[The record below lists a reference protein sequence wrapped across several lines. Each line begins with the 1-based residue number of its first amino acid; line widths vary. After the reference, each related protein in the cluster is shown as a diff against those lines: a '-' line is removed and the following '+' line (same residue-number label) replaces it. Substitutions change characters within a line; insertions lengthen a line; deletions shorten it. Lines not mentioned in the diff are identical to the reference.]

1 MMKKS
6 KTLTAAAAVV
16 LSAALALGGTY
27 AWQSISQRALNEAAS
42 EPNNPGGRLHDDFDG
57 TNKDIYVEN
66 FTDPIDGVPIYA
78 RVRLNE
84 YMELG
89 QEAGMNR
96 EAEDRKAASVMEG
109 ADINDMSTWKTFVL
123 GEEGNAIHD
132 TYWDWTMGGETVFM
146 PTFNKNRD
154 SLAADVNGTFAGPDE
169 DPATSKDRYED
180 YVAYNSGDT
189 VTGNAVY
196 DADDNDADE
205 GEDAVEGENINTV
218 EETHTAKAT
227 QRGTVITMAQWK
239 AAGANPGKFW
249 VYDTDGWAY
258 WAEAIDPGEATGLLL
273 DGIEL
278 KEDLKSWWYY
288 AIDVTGQFAT
298 AGDWGDKTEGTGFY
312 EDGIS
317 EDALFLMNLVSG
329 KLKVVTGEDGKQYID
344 NGNGTFQEKKEDG
357 TLGDPIWSG
366 PDKKPGNADDKPII
380 IGKEDGKNYVDNGD
394 GTYSRVKDNG
404 ALSDPIYAG
413 EDGEIGTSDDRGP
426 VVVGEDG
433 KKYVDNGDGTYSEI
447 QEDGTLGDPIYPG
460 ADKKIG
466 TDDDQTVT
474 IIDPADPTYGSK
486 FVGPDAGGS
495 YRTPGS
501 DGIFGT
507 EDDGKVWP
515 ITKDTPLAS
524 GNITETSPYPDTV
537 TVTAA
542 DNATSIGRSFKLQF
556 SKTTT
561 KNGTAITDTT
571 GDVIWSVSGAV
582 SVKTSIDENGLL
594 SVGAD
599 ETLDGVLTV
608 RATLA
613 LDDSVYGECAVTVI
627 AGLEE
632 VLEALQ
638 DITPG
643 SEDTLTVDGL
653 EFYVLAKDEENN
665 RALLWTKLSVHM
677 NAYSSYV
684 TSNWKTC
691 SGRTWLNETWLA
703 QYPTLRN
710 AAISTEITTR
720 DGFKSTTFDTT
731 TDRVFPLSEADLF
744 GTYNYRE
751 EALAQ
756 DYTYNGILPTTQE
769 MRSNPAGT
777 TYALRTPMYDINYV
791 AVVRAAG
798 TFDAG
803 AAVVESSVV
812 RPALWIP
819 LHMEND

>member
-474 IIDPADPTYGSK
+474 IIDPADPIYGSK
-486 FVGPDAGGS
+486 FVGPNEDGS
-495 YRTPGS
+495 YYAAGP
-501 DGIFGT
+501 DGVFGT
-507 EDDGKVWP
+507 GDDTAKVWP
-515 ITKDTPLAS
+515 NPTLTA
-524 GNITETSPYPDTV
+524 GNITNLSPYPDNIA
-537 TVTAA
+537 VTAA
-542 DNATSIGRSFKLQF
+542 KNATSIGQQFKLQF
-556 SKTTT
+556 SKNVT
-561 KNGTAITDTT
+561 KNGEAVDGTM
-571 GDVIWSVSGAV
+571 GDVTWSVGGAT
-582 SVKTSIDENGLL
+582 SVHTSIDETGLL
-594 SVGAD
+594 TVGAD
-599 ETLDGVLTV
+599 EAVGGILTI
-608 RATLA
+608 RAT
-613 LDDSVYGECAVTVI
+613 SVIGKHVYGEYTVAVTKTV
-627 AGLEE
+627 GLEG
-632 VLEALQ
+632 LP

-643 SEDTLTVDGL
+643 SEDCIYVDGI
-653 EFYVLAKDEENN
+653 EWYVLVKDEENN
-665 RALLWTKLSVHM
+665 RALLFSKYMLEKRRY
-677 NAYSSYV
+677 AASSNIWRD
-684 TSNWKTC
+684 SEL
-691 SGRTWLNETWLA
+691 RTYLNGEWLESK
-703 QYPTLRN
+703 PTLKEVAIESDIKTKSAYN
-710 AAISTEITTR
+710 AASTSYITTQ
-720 DGFKSTTFDTT
+720 
-731 TDRVFPLSEADLF
+731 DRVFLVSGSDVEGASGSNSETC
-744 GTYNYRE
+744 TYNTEKVVPKKWWTAYDLE
-751 EALAQ
+751 GES
-756 DYTYNGILPTTQE
+756 YNWWT
-769 MRSNPAGT
+769 
-777 TYALRTPMYDINYV
+777 RTPGGNAKNVLMFPVNNTYQCTYE
-791 AVVRAAG
+791 RG
-798 TFDAG
+798 
-803 AAVVESSVV
+803 V
-812 RPALWIP
+812 RPALWVP
-819 LHMEND
+819 LNQTDMLSVPN